1 MVISRI
7 QFRPRRM
14 IQGQD
19 IFQTR
24 RASQRSDGRPR
35 SSNRHEGNRA
45 TCGESL
51 VVVLADRQ
59 GRPSLHATRFTCPPS
74 SRAVAWIDWLIDQ
87 EEVMATETV
96 GSPAFIASGNTKVYK
111 NFIDGEWVES
121 STGETFEDRNPADTR
136 EVVAIFQKSGKADVD
151 AAVAAANRAFAK
163 WRLVPAPRRAEIVFR
178 AAEMLL
184 ERTEEYARDMTR
196 EMGKVLKET
205 RGDVQEAIDTAYYFA
220 GEGRRM
226 FGPTTPS
233 ELPNKFAMAVR
244 TPIGLCGMITP
255 WNFPMAI
262 PSWKLL
268 PAIVCGNTCVIKPA
282 QDTPLST
289 FNLVSTLADAAVPRG
304 AVNIVTG
311 FGSSVGTPMTEH
323 PDVRAV
329 SLTGS
334 TEVGRIVGTT
344 AAKTF
349 KHCSL
354 ELGGKNPMI
363 VLDDANLDLAIE
375 GGLWGGFG
383 TTGQRCTAT
392 SRMIVQKGVY
402 REFVERLVDRA
413 KKLKVGNGLDET
425 VQMGPAVNEKQLQ
438 TDLSY
443 VEVGKNEGA
452 KLLCGGNRLDQGE
465 YQYGWFMEPTVFI
478 DVDPKMRIAQ
488 EEIFGPV
495 VSIIPCDNLENA
507 IEIANNIEYGLSSA
521 LYTKDVN
528 KAFAAMRDLHAGIT
542 YINAPT
548 IGAEVH
554 LPFGGVKATG
564 NGHREGG
571 IGAIDFYSEWKS
583 VYVDYSDTLQRAQ
596 IDRPE

>member
-1 MVISRI
+1 M
-7 QFRPRRM
+7 
-14 IQGQD
+14 
-19 IFQTR
+19 
-24 RASQRSDGRPR
+24 
-35 SSNRHEGNRA
+35 A
-45 TCGESL
+45 TDLLTGPTII
-51 VVVLADRQ
+51 
-59 GRPSLHATRFTCPPS
+59 GTATR
-74 SRAVAWIDWLIDQ
+74 
-87 EEVMATETV
+87 
-96 GSPAFIASGNTKVYK
+96 TKVYK
-111 NFIDGEWVES
+111 NFIDGEWVEA
-121 STGETFEDRNPADTR
+121 STGQTFENRNPADTR
-136 EVVAIFQKSGKADVD
+136 DVVGIFQRSGKADVD
-151 AAVAAANRAFAK
+151 SAIAAAKQAFAK
-163 WRLVPAPRRAEIVFR
+163 WRLIPAPRRAEIIYR
-178 AAEMLL
+178 AAEMLM
-184 ERTEEYARDMTR
+184 ERKEDFARDMTR
-196 EMGKVLKET
+196 EMGKILKET
-205 RGDVQEAIDTAYYFA
+205 RGDVQEAVDTAYYMA

-244 TPIGLCGMITP
+244 QPIGVCGMITP

-268 PAIVCGNTCVIKPA
+268 PALVCGNTCVIKPA

-289 FNLVSTLADAAVPRG
+289 FNLVRVLYDAGLPRG
-304 AVNIVTG
+304 VVNIVTG
-311 FGSSVGTPMTEH
+311 FGSEVGTPITEH
-323 PDVRAV
+323 ADVRAI

-334 TEVGRIVGTT
+334 SAVGRIVGTT
-344 AAKTF
+344 AAKSF

-392 SRMIVQKGVY
+392 SRIIVQKGIY
-402 REFVERLVDRA
+402 GEFVERYVERA

-425 VQMGPAVNEKQLQ
+425 VEMGPAVNENQLK

-443 VEVGKNEGA
+443 VDIGKAEGA
-452 KLLCGGNRLDQGE
+452 RLKCGGNRLDKGE
-465 YQYGWFMEPTVFI
+465 YQNGYFMEPTVFV
-478 DVDPKMRIAQ
+478 DVDRKMRIAQ

-495 VSIIPCDNLENA
+495 VSIIPCEDLDDA
-507 IEIANNIEYGLSSA
+507 IDIANGIEYGLSSA

-528 KAFAAMRDLHAGIT
+528 KAFTAMRDLHAGIT

-571 IGAIDFYSEWKS
+571 LGAIDFFSEWKS
-583 VYVDYSDTLQRAQ
+583 IYVDYSDRLQKAQ
-596 IDRPE
+596 IDRAD

>member
-1 MVISRI
+1 M
-7 QFRPRRM
+7 
-14 IQGQD
+14 
-19 IFQTR
+19 
-24 RASQRSDGRPR
+24 
-35 SSNRHEGNRA
+35 A
-45 TCGESL
+45 TDLLTGPTIM
-51 VVVLADRQ
+51 
-59 GRPSLHATRFTCPPS
+59 GTATR
-74 SRAVAWIDWLIDQ
+74 
-87 EEVMATETV
+87 
-96 GSPAFIASGNTKVYK
+96 TKVYK
-111 NFIDGEWVES
+111 NFIDGEWVEA
-121 STGETFEDRNPADTR
+121 STGQTFEDRNPADTR
-136 EVVAIFQKSGKADVD
+136 DVVGIFQRSGKADVD
-151 AAVAAANRAFAK
+151 AAVGAAKAAFAK
-163 WRLVPAPRRAEIVFR
+163 WRLIPAPRRAEIIYR
-178 AAEMLL
+178 AAEMLF
-184 ERTEEYARDMTR
+184 ERKEDFSRDMTR
-196 EMGKVLKET
+196 EMGKILKET
-205 RGDVQEAIDTAYYFA
+205 RGDVQEAVDTAYYMA

-244 TPIGLCGMITP
+244 QPIGVCGMITP

-268 PAIVCGNTCVIKPA
+268 PALVCGNTCVIKPA

-289 FNLVSTLADAAVPRG
+289 FNLVRVLYDAGLPRG
-304 AVNIVTG
+304 VVNIVTG
-311 FGSSVGTPMTEH
+311 FGSEVGTPLTEH
-323 PDVRAV
+323 ADVRAI

-334 TEVGRIVGTT
+334 SAVGRIVGTT
-344 AAKTF
+344 AAKSF

-392 SRMIVQKGVY
+392 SRIIVQKGIY
-402 REFVERLVDRA
+402 GDFIERYVERA
-413 KKLKVGNGLDET
+413 KALKVGNGLDET
-425 VQMGPAVNEKQLQ
+425 VEMGPAINENQLK

-443 VEVGKNEGA
+443 VDIGKAEGA
-452 KLLCGGNRLDQGE
+452 RLKCGGNRLDKGE
-465 YQYGWFMEPTVFI
+465 YQTGYFMEPTVFV

-495 VSIIPCDNLENA
+495 VSIIPCDDLEDA
-507 IEIANNIEYGLSSA
+507 IEIANGIEYGLSSA

-528 KAFAAMRDLHAGIT
+528 RAFTAMRDLDAGIT

-571 IGAIDFYSEWKS
+571 LGAIDFYSEWKS
-583 VYVDYSDTLQRAQ
+583 IYVDYSDRLQKAQ
-596 IDRPE
+596 IDRQD

>member
-1 MVISRI
+1 
-7 QFRPRRM
+7 
-14 IQGQD
+14 
-19 IFQTR
+19 
-24 RASQRSDGRPR
+24 
-35 SSNRHEGNRA
+35 
-45 TCGESL
+45 
-51 VVVLADRQ
+51 
-59 GRPSLHATRFTCPPS
+59 
-74 SRAVAWIDWLIDQ
+74 
-87 EEVMATETV
+87 MATDTLTGAHMLGQNV
-96 GSPAFIASGNTKVYK
+96 RTRVLK

-121 STGETFEDRNPADTR
+121 VSGETFEDRNPADTR

-151 AAVAAANRAFAK
+151 AAVDAAKRAFLK
-163 WRLVPAPRRAEIVFR
+163 WRLVPAPRRAELLYR
-178 AAEMLL
+178 AAEILL
-184 ERTEEYARDMTR
+184 ERKEEFSRDMTR
-196 EMGKVLKET
+196 EMGKVIKET
-205 RGDVQEAIDTAYYFA
+205 RGDVQEAIDSAYYMA
-220 GEGRRM
+220 GEGRRL

-244 TPIGLCGMITP
+244 QPLGVCGMITP

-268 PAIVCGNTCVIKPA
+268 PALVCGNTCVIKPA

-289 FNLVSTLADAAVPRG
+289 FNLVRALTDAGVPKG
-304 AVNIVTG
+304 VVNVVTG
-311 FGSSVGTPMTEH
+311 FGSSVGTPLTEH
-323 PDVRAV
+323 PEIRAI

-334 TEVGRIVGTT
+334 SEVGRIVGTT

-375 GGLWGGFG
+375 GGLWGAFG

-392 SRMIVQKGVY
+392 SRIIVQKGVY
-402 REFVERLVDRA
+402 NEFVERLVERA
-413 KKLKVGNGLDET
+413 KTLKIGNGLDESID
-425 VQMGPAVNEKQLQ
+425 MGPAINESQLT
-438 TDLSY
+438 TDLKY
-443 VEVGKNEGA
+443 VGIGKDEGA
-452 KLLCGGNRLDQGE
+452 KLLCGGNRLDSGE
-465 YQYGWFMEPTVFI
+465 YQHGWFMQPTVFG
-478 DVDPKMRIAQ
+478 DVDRKMRIAQ

-495 VSIIPCDNLENA
+495 VSVMPCDGLEDA
-507 IEIANNIEYGLSSA
+507 ISIANDIEYGLSSSI
-521 LYTKDVN
+521 YTRDVN
-528 KAFAAMRDLHAGIT
+528 RAFQAMRDLYAGIT

-571 IGAIDFYSEWKS
+571 IGAIDFYTEWKA
-583 VYVDYSDTLQRAQ
+583 VYVDYSDRLQKAQ